1 MCIKRDHLVK
11 PRIVFAFVLCLAL
24 AGAALLL
31 VLRKDGP
38 VAGSDGSRGERKPAS
53 AAVVRAHAPAASAR
67 DLSDVGPAAG
77 EAEVAPGDAADD
89 RGAEESAEAPDG
101 LDDRSTA
108 ELCRGLRI
116 GLGAGESRETA
127 AISEE
132 LIRRGDGAVEESA
145 KLLDS
150 GNRSAE
156 IAAMRILMRIGTGK
170 AGARAIVKL
179 YAEPFGDARDALL
192 TVFGNVRSAVVADA
206 VVDMLAR
213 ERRQEGVAALTGILA
228 CMEGCEVVEQLGR
241 RIGAETD
248 DATRALYLAALSGL
262 SKPSNVPAL
271 EGLLSGGE
279 AGGPARDAAARALAR
294 AGSGQACRILAD
306 HAAASAACR
315 QALEEVRSPYAQK
328 MLMDIASSSMDGSV
342 RSAAIRSLGH
352 VRSSEIT
359 AFLRSLAQ
367 GEQDAGVRAAIV
379 ECLPAAK

>member
-24 AGAALLL
+24 AGAALLH

-53 AAVVRAHAPAASAR
+53 AAAVRAHAPAASAL
-67 DLSDVGPAAG
+67 DLSDVGSAAG
-77 EAEVAPGDAADD
+77 EPEVAPGDAADD
-89 RGAEESAEAPDG
+89 RSAEESAEDPDV

-156 IAAMRILMRIGTGK
+156 LAAMRILMRIGTGK
-170 AGARAIVKL
+170 AAARAIVKL
-179 YAEPFGDARDALL
+179 YAEPFGDARNALL

-213 ERRQEGVAALTGILA
+213 EQRQEGVAALTGILA
-228 CMEGCEVVEQLGR
+228 SMEGSEVVEQLGR

-262 SKPSNVPAL
+262 SKHSNVPAL
-271 EGLLSGGE
+271 EGLLSGE
-279 AGGPARDAAARALAR
+279 AGDPVSDAAVRALAR

-328 MLMDIASSSMDGSV
+328 TLLDIASSSMDGSV
-342 RSAAIRSLGH
+342 RSAAVRSLGH

-359 AFLRSLAQ
+359 AFLRRLAQ
-367 GEQDAGVRAAIV
+367 SEQDAGVRAAIV
-379 ECLPAAK
+379 ECLPAAE